1 MTMTRTPSRMNKQQ
15 RGVAIIEFAIVL
27 PILLMLVMGT
37 AEFGRAFLQYNAL
50 TKTLRDGGRYVAAK
64 AVKGST
70 GVVQINA
77 NVRTETSN
85 LVTYGNVAGTG
96 TPLLPG
102 LVPGK
107 RNGRRRCTGVRG
119 RVGELRLHTGV
130 SLAAALSIRKS
141 RYTAAAFG
149 GGDDEGAMKSLRR
162 QRGLVALEV
171 ALIGMIAMVALFAVF
186 EVARVFFV
194 FNALEE
200 ATRRGARLAA
210 VCPVNDPA
218 VPGLAVF
225 NNSGGASS
233 PLIYG
238 LSSANMEIGYLSDMG
253 AVVGDLRRQLR

>member
-1 MTMTRTPSRMNKQQ
+1 MTRIPSRMNKQQ

-102 LVPGK
+102 LVPG
-107 RNGRRRCTGVRG
+107 NVTVAAGAPGSVVVSANYAYIPVFPWLPLFQFGSLGTA
-119 RVGELRLHTGV
+119 HT
-130 SLAAALSIRKS
+130 LS
-141 RYTAAAFG
+141 
-149 GGDDEGAMKSLRR
+149 
-162 QRGLVALEV
+162 
-171 ALIGMIAMVALFAVF
+171 
-186 EVARVFFV
+186 
-194 FNALEE
+194 
-200 ATRRGARLAA
+200 AA
-210 VCPVNDPA
+210 VTMRA
-218 VPGLAVF
+218 L
-225 NNSGGASS
+225 
-233 PLIYG
+233 
-238 LSSANMEIGYLSDMG
+238 
-253 AVVGDLRRQLR
+253 